1 MKRNLFA
8 IFLAVT
14 LVMALVFVIAP
25 SAKAEDSN
33 LIYLENGAITITA
46 DNKDKILDLEGCK
59 NATVTFAVDA
69 ELKVIDTANT
79 TKDGVTNAGTLK
91 IIGTG
96 SVATVSQDPI
106 EKMRYVA
113 IKEGDTYSFHPFNLT
128 FSKIGINTIA
138 GENNDTVAICL
149 RPTFFANDKAAK
161 AITDFG
167 ICPVVEGEPGE
178 VITATKKYSFEGKNL
193 VHAYYDMSGSLDA
206 EEIDK
211 TKSFCAYV
219 VINGKTEY
227 STYIAEITPREVLK
241 DLNKSG
247 ATPTDLQKAR
257 LKTLFADNARVKNIL
272 TSFQSSTVIKTNDL
286 SFADKA
292 QRTVFT
298 TSQQVWEQNGITLT
312 NDKSASTSNMGDY
325 ANPVR
330 LYANSKVTVAASN
343 MTKIVFTCNSSSHAT
358 ALKNSI
364 GDVSGATTTASNST
378 VTVTFAQP
386 TNSLVIAKLTAQ
398 VQLKTI
404 TVTSNE
410 TVFASCEHML
420 TTEATCTVESVC
432 KDCDAG
438 LGFADHIGGTATC
451 TEQAKCDTCGN
462 SYGDL
467 KDHTGGTATCTEQ
480 AKCDTCGNGYG
491 DLLAHTG
498 GTATCSAKAKCGVC
512 GNDYG
517 SLAPNN
523 HSALSEATCQ
533 APAHCSGC
541 NKDIGDVVAHS
552 DGDDADTKCDWC
564 ETEMSEAEP
573 VWKVESYSCTFTAKQ
588 FSANGTK
595 TLNGINWTLAG
606 NGGFWG
612 YDATKGHQFGSKNS
626 TYTSMTLT
634 SDTFNNVSKIVINTS
649 GASSVSA
656 SFTVWVGGVQVGTSQ
671 NVTETATEYTFDIP
685 DDALLAGAVEFRYT
699 QTSKK
704 AIYIKSIT
712 IDYMVVAE

>member
-14 LVMALVFVIAP
+14 LVMTLVFVIAP

-33 LIYLENGAITITA
+33 LIYLDESGAITIDA
-46 DNKDKILDLEGCK
+46 GNKDKILDLKGCK
-59 NATVTFAVDA
+59 DATVTFAVDA

-91 IIGTG
+91 IIGNG
-96 SVATVSQDPI
+96 SVATVSQDPA

-219 VINGKTEY
+219 VINGKTVY
-227 STYIAEITPREVLK
+227 SSYIAEITPREVLK
-241 DLNKSG
+241 TINKSG
-247 ATPTDLQKAR
+247 ATPTDPQKAR
-257 LKTLFADNARVKNIL
+257 LETLFANNARVKNIL
-272 TSFQSSTVIKTNDL
+272 TSFQSSTVTKTNAL

-298 TSQQVWEQNGITLT
+298 TSQQVWDQNGITLT
-312 NDKSASTSNMGDY
+312 NDKSSSTNNMGDY

-330 LYANSKVTVAASN
+330 LYANSKVTVTASK
-343 MTKIVFTCNSSSHAT
+343 MTKIVFTCASSSYAT
-358 ALKNSI
+358 ELKNSI
-364 GDVSGATTTASNST
+364 GDISGATVAVSSST
-378 VTVTFAQP
+378 VTVTFTQP
-386 TNSLVIAKLTAQ
+386 TNSLVIAKLTKQ

-410 TVFASCEHML
+410 TVFASCAHMV

-480 AKCDTCGNGYG
+480 AKCDTCGNSYG

-498 GTATCSAKAKCGVC
+498 GTATCSAKAVCSVC

-573 VWKVESYSCTFTAKQ
+573 VWKDASYSYTFTAKQ

-595 TLNGINWTLAG
+595 ALGGINWTLAG
-606 NGGFWG
+606 DGSYYG
-612 YDATKGHQFGSKNS
+612 YDATKGQQLGSGSKP
-626 TYTSMTLT
+626 YKSMTLT
-634 SDTFNNVSKIVINTS
+634 SAVFTKVTKITINTS
-649 GASSVSA
+649 GAKDIAGNVTVS
-656 SFTVWVGGVQVGTSQ
+656 VGGTAVGTITLT
-671 NVTETATEYTFDIP
+671 NAATPYTFDVSELTGEIV
-685 DDALLAGAVEFRYT
+685 LSYT
-699 QTSKK
+699 QTSSK
-704 AIYIKSIT
+704 AIYIKSISV
-712 IDYMVVAE
+712 DYKVEAE